1 MQEQK
6 RKLSFIKFTF
16 KYFKKR
22 LPKSLL
28 RCRQLYSKST
38 NSFNTYFKKILHFFN
53 TKNVYKKIFI
63 RLTQN
68 NIFCTLTN
76 NKNKILLTSSSGK
89 YKIKTSKKKIKFS
102 SAIVL
107 KSFLNE
113 VKKRIINGKILINI
127 ISPKNLRKKIVR
139 EFYNSVKKNRNF
151 FINIHHKKVFN
162 GCRPRKQKRK
172 KRKGLRIFH

>member
-1 MQEQK
+1 MQKQK
-6 RKLSFIKFTF
+6 KKLNFIKYTY

-22 LPKSLL
+22 LPKNLL
-28 RCRQLYSKST
+28 RHRQLYSKST
-38 NSFNTYFKKILHFFN
+38 NSFNIYFKKILHFFN
-53 TKNVYKKIFI
+53 TKNIYKKVFI

-76 NKNKILLTSSSGK
+76 SRNKILLASSSGK

-102 SAIVL
+102 SIIVL
-107 KSFLNE
+107 KSFLKE
-113 VKKRIINGKILINI
+113 IRKKILKGKVLINV

-139 EFYNSVKKNRNF
+139 QLYNSIRKNRNF
-151 FINIHHKKVFN
+151 FINVHHKKVFN

-172 KRKGLRIFH
+172 KRKGLRIFQ

>member
-1 MQEQK
+1 MQK
-6 RKLSFIKFTF
+6 RKKKSNFIKYKF

-22 LPKSLL
+22 LPKNLR
-28 RCRQLYSKST
+28 RCRKLYSKST
-38 NSFNTYFKKILHFFN
+38 NSFNIYFKKILHFFN
-53 TKNVYKKIFI
+53 TKNIYKKVFI

-76 NKNKILLTSSSGK
+76 SKNKILLTRSSGK

-102 SAIVL
+102 SIIVL
-107 KSFLNE
+107 KSFLKE
-113 VKKRIINGKILINI
+113 IKKKILSGKVLINV

-139 EFYNSVKKNRNF
+139 QFYNSIKRNRNF
-151 FINIHHKKVFN
+151 FINTYNKKIFN

-172 KRKGLRIFH
+172 KRKGLRIFQ